1 MLHLNCTALSQ
12 SESSN
17 FFMYIINQETWQSWV
32 TQEIIIIMSLT
43 PPHFALLICDD
54 AGMFMVFVMWKCSK
68 LPMSWCGCKFILSY
82 GCGVFMVIL
91 YVALWCQS
99 DLWVDVAANHQPC
112 VALWVTSDYEGE
124 WWPMKS
130 KKTFKPRI
138 HQTSENKVQIK
149 KNNYGISCQNKSVCQ
164 K

>member
-1 MLHLNCTALSQ
+1 
-12 SESSN
+12 
-17 FFMYIINQETWQSWV
+17 
-32 TQEIIIIMSLT
+32 MSLT

-54 AGMFMVFVMWKCSK
+54 AEMFMVFVMWKCSK
-68 LPMSWCGCKFILSY
+68 LLMSWCGCKFILSY

-124 WWPMKS
+124 WPPMKS
-130 KKTFKPRI
+130 KKKHLSHESIKHPKTKCKSRKTIMEFHVKTSPSAKNKP
-138 HQTSENKVQIK
+138 EAAK
-149 KNNYGISCQNKSVCQ
+149 KNQLKKQHKPFLLENIQICS
-164 K
+164 